1 MKRFW
6 LRSHDLISR
15 HLRREQMIITK
26 ANDIVDRAP
35 YTLLTCRVRIGRSFR
50 GALMISLGKT
60 REMDFESVKKYPL
73 RWR

>member
-1 MKRFW
+1 
-6 LRSHDLISR
+6 
-15 HLRREQMIITK
+15 MIITK